1 MNVKPDF
8 LRYRSFQLHNGRKIR
23 FCEDK
28 WLGNYSFQQ
37 QYPSMYN
44 LVRRKSDTVANVF
57 NIIPSNVSFCRYLTG
72 NNLALWNN
80 LVQRIVHIQLTDD
93 EDVLKWN
100 FQQSGQFSVHS
111 MYLELINNGFVD
123 TNKRMWK
130 VRIPLK
136 IKIFMWYMYKGIVLT
151 KDNLARHSWDG
162 NKQCN
167 FCCKDE
173 TIRHLFFNCYY
184 ARFLWGLTHITFG
197 IPPTLL
203 ICLVLGQTL

>member
-1 MNVKPDF
+1 MNVKLDF